1 MAKAKAV
8 ALSVRPVQS
17 ADLCFPLGGIID
29 KQSNDLL
36 GRNVEGF
43 DQKAFITGLEPRSRL
58 PSAAD
63 SPGIFS
69 ETTFTQPTTSSI
81 VEKIEISTASGD
93 GPASID
99 AELGRRALSRLRADD
114 LAAELVQAVSWHSL
128 KYRSDESEEAVSKK
142 RQILGSSPG
151 ANDSLYRLL
160 EKLNAE
166 IGTRSEK
173 LEELYNT
180 LGPDAVTNPTSTSTA
195 TSKTTGGQQ
204 FETTTTTETTYLGRD
219 YSFPWREN
227 RISRLRS
234 LVALKQE
241 RLAAWRLL
249 QLHGGQGPLFERSLT
264 GSEVRKTQV
273 AYVDTFLLPPFSGL
287 VTAVF
292 RGVGDYV
299 APGQPVLRLEDDSA
313 VYLVG
318 TIKCRALLRIGDGV
332 TVTTTLFGQPGAV
345 DVEIEGMVRA
355 VRGHNAIDEQ
365 WDVLI
370 RCDNVANGNRI
381 LPLNYNF
388 DFDATDIDIA

>member
-29 KQSNDLL
+29 EQSNDLL
-36 GRNVEGF
+36 GRNVDGF
-43 DQKAFITGLEPRSRL
+43 DRKAFVLGLEPRSRI

-63 SPGIFS
+63 SPWMS
-69 ETTFTQPTTSSI
+69 ATTFTKPAASSI
-81 VEKIEISTASGD
+81 LGQIEISTASGD
-93 GPASID
+93 GPGHID

-114 LAAELVQAVSWHSL
+114 LAAELVQAISWHSL
-128 KYRSDESEEAVSKK
+128 KYRSDESDEAVDMK
-142 RQILGSSPG
+142 RKILGTSPG
-151 ANDSLYRLL
+151 APDSLYRLL
-160 EKLNAE
+160 EKLTTE
-166 IGTRSEK
+166 IGQRSEK
-173 LEELYNT
+173 LQELYGAI
-180 LGPDAVTNPTSTSTA
+180 GPDEVTNPTSTST
-195 TSKTTGGQQ
+195 TSSKTTGGQS
-204 FETTTTTETTYLGRD
+204 FDTTTTTETTYFGRE
-219 YSFPWREN
+219 YRFPWREN
-227 RISRLRS
+227 RIGHLRS
-234 LVALKQE
+234 QVALKQE

-249 QLHGGQGPLFERSLT
+249 MLHGGQGPLFERSLT

-299 APGQPVLRLEDDSA
+299 APGQPVLRLEDDAA

-318 TIKCRALLRIGDGV
+318 TIKCRVLIRVGDNV
-332 TVTTTLFGQPGAV
+332 TVTTTRFGQPGAA
-345 DVEIEGMVRA
+345 DVQIEGTVRA

-370 RCDNVANGNRI
+370 RCNNVANGARI